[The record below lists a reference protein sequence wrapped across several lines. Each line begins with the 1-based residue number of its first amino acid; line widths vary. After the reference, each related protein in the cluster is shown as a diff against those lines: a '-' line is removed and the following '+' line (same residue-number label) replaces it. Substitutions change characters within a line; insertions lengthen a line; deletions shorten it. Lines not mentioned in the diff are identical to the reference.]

1 VILDWIANVSMRL
14 YQVNKILLMKSKGEK
29 MKKGIV
35 ILMSSVLLILLG
47 ACSQKEE
54 TDVSSKRKVLKIG
67 AIPDQNTSKL
77 NRRFEELA
85 SYLGEETGL
94 EVEYVPTVDYSALV
108 TAFERGEIHLGWFGG
123 LTGVQARSMAPN
135 SEAIAQRPRDEE
147 FHSVFIAQKSLGVS
161 SLEDLKGLSFTFGS
175 ESSTSGHLMPR
186 YYLGEGGVDPEND
199 LDGSPNYSGSHDKT
213 WKLVESGAYQAGAL
227 NEAVWE
233 SAVTGKKVDLEKVMV
248 FYTTPSYYDYNWTI
262 NDVDAVFGVGT
273 RERVKKGLL
282 SFGDKK
288 SEVMELFNAEKFIET
303 KNENYD
309 AILSVAKE
317 LEIIE

>member
-1 VILDWIANVSMRL
+1 MKKSII
-14 YQVNKILLMKSKGEK
+14 ILLA
-29 MKKGIV
+29 
-35 ILMSSVLLILLG
+35 SVLLILMG
-47 ACSQKEE
+47 GCSQEKEE
-54 TDVSSKRKVLKIG
+54 KVAEERKVLKIG
-67 AIPDQNTSKL
+67 AIPDQNASKL

-85 SYLGEETGL
+85 NYLAEETGL

-123 LTGVQARSMAPN
+123 LTGVQARSVTPN

-147 FHSVFIAQKSLGVS
+147 FHSVFIAQKNLGVS
-161 SLEDLKGLSFTFGS
+161 NLEDLKGLNFTFGS

-186 YYLGEGGVDPEND
+186 YYMGKDGVDPDKD

-213 WKLVESGAYQAGAL
+213 WKLVESGAFQAGAL

-233 SAVTGKKVDLEKVMV
+233 SAVSNGKVDLEKVEV
-248 FYTTPSYYDYNWTI
+248 FYTTPAYYDYNWTI
-262 NDVDAVFGVGT
+262 NDVDAVFGEGT
-273 RERVKKGLL
+273 KESVKKGLL
-282 SFGDKK
+282 SFGEEK

-309 AILSVAKE
+309 AILSVAKK
-317 LEIIE
+317 LGIIE

>member
-1 VILDWIANVSMRL
+1 MKKSII
-14 YQVNKILLMKSKGEK
+14 ILLA
-29 MKKGIV
+29 
-35 ILMSSVLLILLG
+35 SVLLILMG
-47 ACSQKEE
+47 GCSQEKEE
-54 TDVSSKRKVLKIG
+54 KAAEERKVLKIG
-67 AIPDQNTSKL
+67 AIPDQNASKL

-85 SYLGEETGL
+85 NYLAEETGL

-123 LTGVQARSMAPN
+123 LTGVQARSVTPN

-161 SLEDLKGLSFTFGS
+161 NLEDLKGLNFTFGS

-186 YYLGEGGVDPEND
+186 YYMGENGIDADKD

-213 WKLVESGAYQAGAL
+213 WKLVESGAFQAGAL

-233 SAVTGKKVDLEKVMV
+233 SAVSSGKVDLEKVEV
-248 FYTTPSYYDYNWTI
+248 FYTTPAYYDYNWTI
-262 NDVDAVFGVGT
+262 NDVDAVFGDGT
-273 RERVKKGLL
+273 KESVKMGLL
-282 SFGDKK
+282 SFGEEK

-309 AILSVAKE
+309 AILSVAKK
-317 LEIIE
+317 LEIIQ